1 MDKPGLLLVDDDPL
15 IRENLVFLLRSSFTV
30 HTAETRK
37 EAIAVISNLPQPP
50 ELSLVDL
57 GLPPYPH
64 DSTEGFALI
73 PELLAINPNMRILV
87 LSGQN
92 EDKNLKHA
100 MTIGAADFIPK
111 PCEPQLL
118 KARLEHQ
125 LQLLSIDVDQSKRES
140 YALIGDSPAMV
151 GLRAQITQ
159 FANTDFPVL
168 ITGES
173 GTGKELIA
181 TQLHNA
187 SARTAHPYIAV
198 NCAAFSSELLASQLF
213 GHAKGAFTGATREHN
228 GFFAEAKDGTLFLD
242 EIGEMSISLQ
252 SNLLRVIEN
261 GEYYRIGESRPRLA
275 RARIIAASNKNL
287 LEEVR
292 AGRFREDLYYRLC
305 VLSIKTPPLRERYQD
320 KIALLTYFQ
329 NIYSGKV
336 PPFELDDEAEDLW
349 LGYVFPGNVRELR
362 NIIVRLGTKYPG
374 QTVSRARLQEELES
388 SEPLATLPAE
398 GAAEDCKT
406 RLKEGNFDL
415 DEHIQKVEWQYI
427 QSALQMCDNNLS
439 HASKLLNVNRTT
451 LYSKIQRLES
461 KAV

>member
-37 EAIAVISNLPQPP
+37 EAITVISNLPQPP

-64 DSTEGFALI
+64 DSTEGFTLI
-73 PELLAINPNMRILV
+73 PELLAISPNMRILV

-168 ITGES
+168 VTGES

-187 SARTAHPYIAV
+187 SARAAHPYIAV

-213 GHAKGAFTGATREHN
+213 GHAKGAFTGATREHS

-242 EIGEMSISLQ
+242 EIGEMSINLQ

-261 GEYYRIGESRPRLA
+261 GEYYRIGESRPRL
-275 RARIIAASNKNL
+275 
-287 LEEVR
+287 
-292 AGRFREDLYYRLC
+292 GC
-305 VLSIKTPPLRERYQD
+305 
-320 KIALLTYFQ
+320 
-329 NIYSGKV
+329 
-336 PPFELDDEAEDLW
+336 
-349 LGYVFPGNVRELR
+349 
-362 NIIVRLGTKYPG
+362 
-374 QTVSRARLQEELES
+374 
-388 SEPLATLPAE
+388 
-398 GAAEDCKT
+398 
-406 RLKEGNFDL
+406 
-415 DEHIQKVEWQYI
+415 
-427 QSALQMCDNNLS
+427 
-439 HASKLLNVNRTT
+439 LN
-451 LYSKIQRLES
+451 
-461 KAV
+461 